1 MERSHSVAVLGLG
14 TFGLSLCRALAQ
26 TDVAVIAVDR
36 HEANV
41 DSIKDTVD
49 VAVTGDATDP
59 AVLEGAGVADCD
71 VAIVAIGENTES
83 SIIATL
89 NLQDLGVGQIY
100 ARAMTAMHR
109 RLLRKL
115 GIAQIINPEED
126 AAVRMAASLSE
137 RAIEQ
142 LVDLGEGFSF
152 VVVSAPEK
160 FAGRNLADLDLRRS
174 ARVNV
179 VGIRRIASG
188 TAEGGIDFSYTQF
201 VLPDGNTVVQEYDR
215 LLVVGRPDDVR
226 SLGEQ
231 PRARFGGKK

>member
-1 MERSHSVAVLGLG
+1 MKKSQRIAVLGLG

-26 TDVAVIAVDR
+26 TDVEVIAVDR
-36 HEANV
+36 HEVNV

-89 NLQDLGVGQIY
+89 NLQDLGIAQIY
-100 ARAMTAMHR
+100 ARAMTVMHR
-109 RLLRKL
+109 RVLRKL
-115 GIAQIINPEED
+115 GIAKIINPEED
-126 AAVRMAASLSE
+126 AAVRLAASLSE

-152 VVVSAPEK
+152 VVVSAPEN
-160 FAGRNLADLDLRRS
+160 FAGRNLADLDLRRT

-179 VGIRRIASG
+179 VGIRRVASG
-188 TAEGGIDFSYTQF
+188 AAEGGIDFSYTQF
-201 VLPDGNTVVQEYDR
+201 VLPDGNTIVQEHDR

-226 SLGEQ
+226 RLGEQ
-231 PRARFGGKK
+231 PRSRFGGKT

>member
-1 MERSHSVAVLGLG
+1 MEKSQRIAVLGLG

-26 TDVAVIAVDR
+26 TDVEVIAVDR
-36 HEANV
+36 HEVNV

-89 NLQDLGVGQIY
+89 NLQDLGIAQIY
-100 ARAMTAMHR
+100 ARAMTVMHR
-109 RLLRKL
+109 RVLRKL
-115 GIAQIINPEED
+115 GIAKIINPEED
-126 AAVRMAASLSE
+126 AAVRLAASLSE

-152 VVVSAPEK
+152 VVVSAPEN
-160 FAGRNLADLDLRRS
+160 FAGRNLADLDLRRT

-179 VGIRRIASG
+179 VGIRRVASG
-188 TAEGGIDFSYTQF
+188 AAEGGIDFSYTQF
-201 VLPDGNTVVQEYDR
+201 VLPDGNTVVQEHDR

-226 SLGEQ
+226 RLGEQ
-231 PRARFGGKK
+231 RRARFGGKT

>member
-1 MERSHSVAVLGLG
+1 MEKSQRVAVLGLG

-26 TDVAVIAVDR
+26 TDVDVITVDR
-36 HEANV
+36 HEVNV

-100 ARAMTAMHR
+100 ARAMTVMHR
-109 RLLRKL
+109 RVLRKL
-115 GIAQIINPEED
+115 GIAKIINPEED
-126 AAVRMAASLSE
+126 AAVRLAASLSE

-152 VVVSAPEK
+152 VVVSAPEN
-160 FAGRNLADLDLRRS
+160 FAGRNLADLDLRRT

-179 VGIRRIASG
+179 VGIRRVASG
-188 TAEGGIDFSYTQF
+188 AAEGGIDFSYTQF
-201 VLPDGNTVVQEYDR
+201 VLPDGNTVVQEHDR

-226 SLGEQ
+226 RLGEQ
-231 PRARFGGKK
+231 PRSRFGGKK

>member
-1 MERSHSVAVLGLG
+1 MDKTRSIAVLGLG

-26 TDVAVIAVDR
+26 TDVSVIAVDR
-36 HEANV
+36 HETNV
-41 DSIKDTVD
+41 TAINDKVD

-89 NLQDLGVGQIY
+89 NLQDLGIGHIY
-100 ARAMTAMHR
+100 ARAMTPMHR
-109 RLLRKL
+109 RVLKKL
-115 GIAQIINPEED
+115 GVAQVINPEED
-126 AAVRMAASLSE
+126 AAVRLAASLSE

-152 VVVSAPEK
+152 VVVSAPK
-160 FAGRNLADLDLRRS
+160 DFAGKNLADLDLRRS
-174 ARVNV
+174 ARINV
-179 VGIRRIASG
+179 VGIRRTSSG
-188 TAEGGIDFSYTQF
+188 SAEGGIDFSYTQF
-201 VLPDGNTVVQEYDR
+201 VLPDGNTIVEEHDR

-226 SLGEQ
+226 RLGER
-231 PRARFGGKK
+231 PRSGFGAKK